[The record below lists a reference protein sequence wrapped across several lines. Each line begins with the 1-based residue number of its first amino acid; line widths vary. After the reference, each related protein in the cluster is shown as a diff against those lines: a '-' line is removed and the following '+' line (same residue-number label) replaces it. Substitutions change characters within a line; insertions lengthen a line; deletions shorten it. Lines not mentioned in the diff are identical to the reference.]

1 MLLVGSEGS
10 PRVGV
15 PSRRLGAS
23 GRFGGDWESSW
34 SYVWGD
40 GVSERAYRAPGLGVQ
55 GGLRGAFR
63 DDLGA
68 RVRVA
73 LGYVEK
79 GFSSRAN
86 GRVPS
91 SKIKGA
97 ANLTD
102 GLTAGLTG
110 RLTEVLTVGLTE

>member
-1 MLLVGSEGS
+1 MTRVL
-10 PRVGV
+10 PRVGGGGRSLSSSGRLGGDWRWSAAYGTGMRAAE
-15 PSRRLGAS
+15 SRYGAS
-23 GRFGGDWESSW
+23 GLGGQ
-34 SYVWGD
+34 GCL
-40 GVSERAYRAPGLGVQ
+40 RAGFQEGS
-55 GGLRGAFR
+55 
-63 DDLGA
+63 GA